1 MKKILIASAIAA
13 LFAAAPAIAEDMTP
27 AATGKPSASGQPTPP
42 TNPNANVGSDTG
54 SMSSGANGA
63 SMGTSGSGTSK
74 DLPGSSDSK
83 KKDSSL
89 STNGSAPK
97 Q

>member
-1 MKKILIASAIAA
+1 MRKILIASTIAALCAATAAIAA
-13 LFAAAPAIAEDMTP
+13 ENTP
-27 AATGKPSASGQPTPP
+27 TATGKPGASSQPTPP
-42 TNPNANVGSDTG
+42 TEGQMDKDTG
-54 SMSSGANGA
+54 SMSSGSSGA
-63 SMGTSGSGTSK
+63 STGSSGTGTAK

>member
-1 MKKILIASAIAA
+1 MKKILIASAVVA
-13 LFAAAPAIAEDMTP
+13 LFAAAPVIAAENTP
-27 AATGKPSASGQPTPP
+27 TATGKPGASSQPAPPSEGQT
-42 TNPNANVGSDTG
+42 GKDTG
-54 SMSSGANGA
+54 SMSSGASGA
-63 SMGTSGSGTSK
+63 SMGTSGTGTSK

-89 STNGSAPK
+89 STNGSSPK